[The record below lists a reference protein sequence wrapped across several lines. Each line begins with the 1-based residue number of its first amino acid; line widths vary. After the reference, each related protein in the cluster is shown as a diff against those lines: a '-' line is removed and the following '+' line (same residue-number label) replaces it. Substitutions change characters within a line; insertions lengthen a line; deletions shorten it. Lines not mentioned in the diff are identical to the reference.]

1 MELFEAIR
9 ERRSYRGFSPREVEE
24 EKIDMILGAGNMA
37 PSPANSQPWEF
48 IVISGKAA
56 REQIFNL
63 SNTAF
68 ENGVVEVHGFSY
80 VRPVPQSDGI
90 GEGSRSSPRYS
101 LDFLRSVPVIIA
113 VVGLPQTGI
122 RQIMHERVVDGY
134 KYACAAAIQN
144 MLLAAQA
151 QELGSLWYTFFDGN
165 LISQY
170 LHIESTKHLVALV
183 CIGYPDDHRP
193 TAPGKIPLAG
203 KVRRFD

>member
-1 MELFEAIR
+1 MELFETIR
-9 ERRSYRGFSPREVEE
+9 ERRSYRGFSSREVEE
-24 EKIDMILGAGNMA
+24 AKIDMILEAANMA

-56 REQIFNL
+56 REQIFSL
-63 SNTAF
+63 SNTAL
-68 ENGVVEVHGFSY
+68 ENGIVEVHGFSY
-80 VRPVPQSDGI
+80 IRPVPRSDGI
-90 GEGSRSSPRYS
+90 GEESRSSPGYS

-122 RQIMHERVVDGY
+122 RQIMRERVQDGY

-151 QELGSLWYTFFDGN
+151 QGLGSLWYTFFDGN
-165 LISQY
+165 LVSRY
-170 LHIESTKHLVALV
+170 LHIEDTKHLVALV
-183 CIGYPDDHRP
+183 CIGYPGDHKP
-193 TAPGKIPLAG
+193 TAPGKIPLAR